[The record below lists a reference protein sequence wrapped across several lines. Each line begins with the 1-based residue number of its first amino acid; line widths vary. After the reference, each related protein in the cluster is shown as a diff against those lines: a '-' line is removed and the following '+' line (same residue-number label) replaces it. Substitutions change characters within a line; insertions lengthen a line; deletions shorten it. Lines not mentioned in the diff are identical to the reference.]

1 MTIQYVNAIFTKNHY
16 LVITFE
22 KNIFDTPNFAKRCLV
37 TIVNYL
43 QKEERKNRSIVA
55 IFYLFFIIDD
65 FCQPQLTNPSQ
76 LEHKSYFDRDF
87 CLTSQAHI

>member
-1 MTIQYVNAIFTKNHY
+1 MTINAIFTKNRY

-22 KNIFDTPNFAKRCLV
+22 EIIYDVPNFAKRCSYNNSKLP
-37 TIVNYL
+37 TKGFL
-43 QKEERKNRSIVA
+43 ERKNRPIVA
-55 IFYLFFIIDD
+55 IFHLIFIIDD

-87 CLTSQAHI
+87 LLN